1 MVSFKHPNVMS
12 LIGLCFDGDVPLI
25 IMPFM
30 SGGSLLEY
38 VRRNR
43 HHLYLTSQ
51 TSQEK
56 VILSTHT
63 CVMCVQFGGGES
75 VGLASETITVKSP

>member
-1 MVSFKHPNVMS
+1 MLSFKHPNVMS

-30 SGGSLLEY
+30 LGGSLLEY

-43 HHLYLTSQ
+43 HYLYLTLQSSQ
-51 TSQEK
+51 DK
-56 VILSTHT
+56 VIYKHT
-63 CVMCVQFGGGES
+63 YLCNVCTFK
-75 VGLASETITVKSP
+75 LLLTIISGV

>member
-38 VRRNR
+38 VRKNR
-43 HHLYLTSQ
+43 QYLFLTLQSSQ
-51 TSQEK
+51 DK
-56 VILSTHT
+56 VILHV
-63 CVMCVQFGGGES
+63 CV
-75 VGLASETITVKSP
+75 

>member
-1 MVSFKHPNVMS
+1 MS

-30 SGGSLLEY
+30 SDGNLLEY

-43 HHLYLTSQ
+43 QHLYLTLQSSQ
-51 TSQEK
+51 DK
-56 VILSTHT
+56 VILSTH
-63 CVMCVQFGGGES
+63 MCVHSQ
-75 VGLASETITVKSP
+75 TVVADFYGPFFWG

>member
-12 LIGLCFDGDVPLI
+12 LIGLCFHEDVPLI

-43 HHLYLTSQ
+43 HCLYLTLQ
-51 TSQEK
+51 TSQDK
-56 VILSTHT
+56 VSLSTHT
-63 CVMCVQFGGGES
+63 CVMCVQS
-75 VGLASETITVKSP
+75 NCCC